1 MPIARNYPYG
11 FLDESLN
18 VHVGVLAVL
27 GVQRVAGCLLCT
39 SQSLLQMFNL
49 YS

>member
-1 MPIARNYPYG
+1 MPTARKYPTG
-11 FLDESLN
+11 FLDKSLN

-39 SQSLLQMFNL
+39 SQNLLQTFIL
-49 YS
+49 